1 MDPIAPKQVELSPG
15 VFLPASALRF
25 QYARSPGPGGQNVNK
40 LNTKATLTIAAAE
53 LEKVLEPAALERL
66 RRLAGRQFTSDRLV
80 LNSAASRSQVANRRT
95 CLTKLRYL
103 VVRALVRPKVRR
115 PTRPSRSAVE
125 QRLRE
130 KSHRSRIK
138 QMRGSRPQTDDD

>member
-1 MDPIAPKQVELSPG
+1 MDPITPNQVELAPG
-15 VFLPASALRF
+15 VFLPASSLRF
-25 QYARSPGPGGQNVNK
+25 QFARSSGPGGQNVNK
-40 LNTKATLTIAAAE
+40 LNTKAILTIAAVE

-66 RRLAGRQFTSDRLV
+66 KRLAGRQFASDRLV
-80 LNSAASRSQVANRRT
+80 LSSAASRSQVANRRA
-95 CLTKLRYL
+95 CLTKLRFL

-125 QRLRE
+125 RRLRE

-138 QMRGSRPQTDDD
+138 HLRGSRPQADDD